1 MLLVLLQRFGEEIAE
16 LTGLADTLVEFGSG
30 SSRKTRLLIE
40 ALEELHTYIPID
52 VSEPFVAQAAQRLE
66 AEHDGLRVSPVVG
79 DFTKTGTLNGA
90 VRGQILGFFSGST
103 IGTLTHE
110 EAHKFLRN
118 AAHLLGCGSSFLIGV
133 DLKKS
138 RDILI
143 PAYDDE
149 DGVTTSFSLN
159 LLSRINREL
168 EGTFD
173 TTQFTHQALY
183 NEREGRI
190 EIYLESLT
198 EQLCQRHLFLTDM
211 SLFSHTY

>member
-1 MLLVLLQRFGEEIAE
+1 
-16 LTGLADTLVEFGSG
+16 TLVEFGSG

-40 ALEELHTYIPID
+40 APEELHTYIPID
-52 VSEPFVAQAAQRLE
+52 VSEPFLAQAAQRLE

-79 DFTKTGTLNGA
+79 DFTKTRTLNGA

-103 IGTLTHE
+103 IGNLTHE

-138 RDILI
+138 RSRDILI

-149 DGVTTSFSLN
+149 AGVTASFSLN

-198 EQLCQRHLFLTDM
+198 EQ
-211 SLFSHTY
+211 